1 MAQSKQQLRCRQ
13 PTDLSLALLFA
24 LLLALVIG
32 PAEAEETELVPL
44 QLEVQLNG
52 FPLNVIGAFALLPD
66 GKIGSPRSELI
77 ELGIAVSEGAPQ
89 DIVPLNSIAG
99 LSYVYDEETQTIAL
113 EVADGSREAKEV
125 DAAGGKTDLEP
136 TSSTG
141 LAFNYTA
148 FSAASYNI
156 ADDIS
161 GLNGGSISFDARAF
175 SRFGTLQQTGIVG
188 TTTFADMTALRLDT
202 TWSYSDE
209 KRALSYRLGDIVSGG
224 LSWTRPVRMGGGQ
237 VQRNFDLRPDLI
249 TMPVPLVEGSAKVPS
264 TLDVYIDGVKAY
276 SGKLQEGPF
285 KVDNLPVYTNE
296 GTVRVVLTDQTGR
309 EVESETDFIT
319 SPELLKRDLYDF
331 SIDVG
336 FLRSDFGVES
346 FGYGDEPVAMAS
358 LRYGVLDILTGEAHV
373 EAGLSLVS
381 GGAGFLLN
389 SGKMGLFSGAVA
401 ASTFENETGFFFQA
415 GWEARYG
422 NFGVFASSSRTF
434 GDYKDLAAV
443 SAVMDDGSI
452 NKDAGV
458 PRALDRIAV
467 NYSLPQIEAGFG
479 VSFVHQEAAS
489 GTRSLLLSGSY
500 SQTILSDVT
509 LFGTVYADFGDEEEY
524 GAFVG
529 ASIPFGKTMSAT
541 ASAAMTNGNVNATA
555 EVSKS
560 FNDEDDFPTAWRV
573 AHSESESRFTA
584 ASGTLRTSKATIE
597 GVVSKQEDSLRANVV
612 VEGAMVMAGG
622 AIMAGRKIHDSF
634 AIVDVGAPDVPVEY
648 ENRPAGKT
656 GRNGKLLLTQL
667 NSFQKN
673 RISIDTEK
681 LPLTADVGET
691 ETLVVPR
698 DMAGLVVKFGVK
710 AEQAAALVILVDAV
724 GKHIP
729 EGSEVFMEGVT
740 DAFVIGYD
748 GQVYLTGIGAR
759 NEVTVKFEGGECRA
773 IFDYKPDAEAQTI
786 IGPAT
791 CI

>member
-1 MAQSKQQLRCRQ
+1 MAPLKQLLRCKR
-13 PTDLSLALLFA
+13 PTDLFFAFLLAF
-24 LLLALVIG
+24 LLALGIG
-32 PAEAEETELVPL
+32 PAAAGETEPVPL
-44 QLEVQLNG
+44 QLEVQMNG

-77 ELGIAVSEGAPQ
+77 ELGIAVPEGAPD

-113 EVADGSREAKEV
+113 EVAEGSREAKEV

-141 LAFNYTA
+141 LAVNYTA
-148 FSAASYNI
+148 YSAASYNI
-156 ADDIS
+156 ADEIA
-161 GLNGGSISFDARAF
+161 GLNGGSVSFDARAF
-175 SRFGTLQQTGIVG
+175 SRFGTLQQTGILG
-188 TTTFADMTALRLDT
+188 TTTFADMTAVRLDT
-202 TWSYSDE
+202 TWNYSDE

-237 VQRNFDLRPDLI
+237 VRRNFDLRPDLI
-249 TMPVPLVEGSAKVPS
+249 TMPVPQVEGSAKVPS

-296 GTVRVVLTDQTGR
+296 GTVRVVLTDVTGR
-309 EVESETDFIT
+309 EVTSETDFIT

-331 SIDVG
+331 SIDAGV
-336 FLRSDFGVES
+336 LRSDFGTES
-346 FGYGDEPVAMAS
+346 FGYGDQPVGVAS
-358 LRYGVLDILTGEAHV
+358 LRYGILDILTGEAHV
-373 EAGLSLVS
+373 EAGLGLVS
-381 GGAGFLLN
+381 GGAGLLLN
-389 SGKMGLFSGAVA
+389 GGKIGLFSGAAA
-401 ASTFENETGFFFQA
+401 ASTFENETGFFLQA

-422 NFGVFASSSRTF
+422 RLGLSASASRTV
-434 GDYKDLAAV
+434 GDYKDLASV
-443 SAVMDDGSI
+443 SAVMADGSI

-458 PRALDRIAV
+458 PRALDRISI

-500 SQTILSDVT
+500 SQTIFDDVT
-509 LFGTVYADFGDEEEY
+509 LFATAYADFGDTAEY

-529 ASIPFGKTMSAT
+529 ASIPFGKSMSAT
-541 ASAAMTNGNVNATA
+541 ASAAMTNGAVNATA

-560 FNDEDDFPTAWRV
+560 FNDDDNIQTAWRV
-573 AHSESESRFTA
+573 AHSESDSRFTT
-584 ASGTLRTSKATIE
+584 ASGAVRTSKATIE
-597 GVVSKQEDSLRANVV
+597 GAVSKQDDSLRANIV
-612 VEGAMVMAGG
+612 VEGAVVLAGG
-622 AIMAGRKIHDSF
+622 SIMAGRKIHDSF

-681 LPLTADVGET
+681 LPLTAEVGET
-691 ETLVVPR
+691 EILVVPR
-698 DMAGLVVKFGVK
+698 DMAGLVVAFGVK
-710 AEQAAALVILVDAV
+710 AEQAAALVTLVDAA

-729 EGSEVFMEGVT
+729 EGSEVFMEGVSE
-740 DAFVIGYD
+740 AAIVGYD
-748 GQVYLTGIGAR
+748 GQVYVTGIGAS
-759 NEVTVKFEGGECRA
+759 NNVAVKFAGGECRA
-773 IFDYKPDAEAQTI
+773 SFEYKPDTEAQTI
-786 IGPAT
+786 IGPVQ
-791 CI
+791 CN